1 MVGMRMKIVKIPQG
15 VPHLSLDHLDLG
27 RASCPSS
34 GAEWSGPVSL
44 LIIMVMIDENFFSTL
59 LLTGDVGQSAVDCH
73 LLGDGV
79 SLERAVYK
87 SCGGVEVAEVKKI
100 KSSQLQIILN
110 LSQLMARR
118 LSTAVRVS
126 LLPSDWRVKF
136 AAVGEHTYQGDRV
149 QGRRG

>member
-1 MVGMRMKIVKIPQG
+1 MK
-15 VPHLSLDHLDLG
+15 
-27 RASCPSS
+27 
-34 GAEWSGPVSL
+34 
-44 LIIMVMIDENFFSTL
+44 TL
-59 LLTGDVGQSAVDCH
+59 LHTGDVGESAVDCH
-73 LLGDGV
+73 LFRDGV
-79 SLERAVYK
+79 SFERAVDK
-87 SCGGVEVAEVKKI
+87 RCGGVEVAEEKKI

-136 AAVGEHTYQGDRV
+136 APVGEHTYQGDRV